1 MGRWPPYNGD
11 LPEELTLDLNLKVQ
25 KTLSSREGKGEN
37 VRQKEKHV
45 KKHQEVNKCGIVQR
59 LVLVDTCSIALVNQL
74 AVVYPETPRSALPH
88 PAETQYPCLHL
99 VPVLG
104 PTHYLKQQPPG

>member
-1 MGRWPPYNGD
+1 MQEAQVQQRYYKKSELRASIPCFQSLWWDFREQRRGSLGINED
-11 LPEELTLDLNLKVQ
+11 LPEELTLDLNLKAK

-59 LVLVDTCSIALVNQL
+59 QVLVDTCSIALVNQL
-74 AVVYPETPRSALPH
+74 AVVYPGE
-88 PAETQYPCLHL
+88 Q
-99 VPVLG
+99 
-104 PTHYLKQQPPG
+104 

>member
-1 MGRWPPYNGD
+1 M
-11 LPEELTLDLNLKVQ
+11 TLDLNLKAE

-45 KKHQEVNKCGIVQR
+45 KKHRDVNKCSIVQR

-74 AVVYPETPRSALPH
+74 AVVYPSEQCSIPGSGRSPGEGNGNPL
-88 PAETQYPCLHL
+88 QYSCLENHMDRGAWL
-99 VPVLG
+99 ATVHWG
-104 PTHYLKQQPPG
+104 RKESDTTE